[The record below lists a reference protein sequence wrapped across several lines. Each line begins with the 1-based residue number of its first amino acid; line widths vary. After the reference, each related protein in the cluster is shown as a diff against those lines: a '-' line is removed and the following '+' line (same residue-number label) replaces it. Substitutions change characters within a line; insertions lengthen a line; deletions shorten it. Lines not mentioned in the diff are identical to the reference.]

1 MAHSELFSKTTCVQF
16 SQIARAAVIFNI
28 DEIIIFD
35 EIFSKDSTIEGE
47 FKGVGKKGQANVQMA
62 RILQYLECPQYL
74 RKSFFPHHKDLQYAG
89 ILNPLDS
96 PHHMRGE
103 DESPYRE
110 GVVTN
115 KPVKS
120 GRGSLVN
127 CGIGKV
133 NCGIGDNLGEKNSY
147 MFKIFYNKN

>member
-1 MAHSELFSKTTCVQF
+1 MFAISRYVVEYTWLPNTYQSE
-16 SQIARAAVIFNI
+16 QIARAAVIFNI

-35 EIFSKDSTIEGE
+35 EIYSKESSIEGE
-47 FKGVGKKGQANVQMA
+47 FQGVGKKGQANVQMA

-96 PHHMRGE
+96 PHHMRAE
-103 DESPYRE
+103 DEVPYRE

-115 KPVKS
+115 KPVKA

-133 NCGIGDNLGEKNSY
+133 RQFIISRY
-147 MFKIFYNKN
+147 YATIYV